1 MKTSV
6 LDFIDSKTLRQ
17 HLSGQT
23 LAPAVECILI
33 AQSRSRSFN
42 DKLAALQERYE
53 HYSTEDFKRGA
64 YNSFAEDFKWAL
76 KEYIEF
82 KQGLLE
88 NINDASFYGEH
99 YRVFT
104 IEADDY
110 EINGT
115 ICFELNRAI
124 AIAKMLEG
132 EDCKIIMREFNYV
145 DTEPFTI
152 ELNSHKEIIDI
163 FISKYV
169 DAEYNVQN
177 AYAEIPHKYEIGD
190 IVKSGDNY
198 AVVADVKHYKVLPDY
213 MKHSDDTDM
222 CLYCLGYYKDQLH
235 SCKGAFGHLH
245 FLILKTELCPE
256 EELPE
261 SKKELIVLS
270 RLLKG
275 EIRIADFLEMYS
287 NGDID
292 SLMKIKGLIK

>member
-6 LDFIDSKTLRQ
+6 LDFIESKTLRQ

-33 AQSRSRSFN
+33 AQCQSRTLE
-42 DKLAALQERYE
+42 DKLEALQERYDA
-53 HYSTEDFKRGA
+53 YTTKDFKRGA
-64 YNSFAEDFKWAL
+64 YNSFADDFKWAL
-76 KEYIEF
+76 KEYIEY
-82 KQGLLE
+82 KAGLLKK
-88 NINDASFYGEH
+88 INDTSFNGEH

-132 EDCKIIMREFNYV
+132 DDCKIIMREFNYV
-145 DTEPFTI
+145 DIEPFII
-152 ELNSHKEIIDI
+152 ELNSNKEINDI
-163 FISKYV
+163 YISKCENV
-169 DAEYNVQN
+169 EYNVQN

-198 AVVADVKHYKVLPDY
+198 AVVADVKHYKVLPDH
-213 MKHSDDTDM
+213 MKYSDDTDM
-222 CLYCLGYYKDQLH
+222 CLYCLGFCEDNIH
-235 SCKGAFGHLH
+235 SCKGAFGHAH
-245 FLILKTELCPE
+245 FSILQTELCPE

-261 SKKELIVLS
+261 NEKELIVLS

-275 EIRIADFLEMYS
+275 EIRIANFLEMYS
-287 NGDID
+287 NGE
-292 SLMKIKGLIK
+292 IKELLRYRRKK